1 MNTRVNTNP
10 KIVDSNSIEIR
21 RENGKDPF
29 IIKRYHP
36 KPANLKM
43 KKYTLLR
50 YLGRQVPIE
59 YLPPAQRRDFENDCL
74 KLWHKK
80 GFKAPEQRS
89 LPENLKTDAP
99 ALGIEFI
106 EGKRLDQLLQT
117 SGITDAEVL
126 DIMRDVFTE
135 MRARHCIAI
144 FEQEHRLIHY
154 DANIRNVIYR
164 GGQTIHIDFE
174 MGHLNESINKS
185 AAREVLKLM
194 LQVLN
199 QLGQARFETIM
210 DLVVATYGIRHILQ
224 RIVKEN
230 LDQRFLWYH
239 LRRDLSR
246 KKKNFEL
253 ITKFDVAKALQ
264 DRLMPDRQLQEN
276 LSMDRKLQSALET
289 SWDGKFYQS
298 LDDSDPR
305 GRDMSHRYDV
315 MQFPDSFKDLSVLDI
330 GCNIGR
336 ICYDAKQRGAK
347 RTVGID
353 NREDVVKA
361 MNRYYQE
368 KGIDVELIAFDINE
382 GLHGFRQKVGQTQFD
397 YIYALSIWS
406 HIDKQ
411 KLWDI
416 INLCEPRVC
425 ILEDNAPS
433 RIRSL
438 DSIESI
444 LRKNLNFSN
453 VDFLGFTT
461 DRGVRAVFKLSR

>member
-1 MNTRVNTNP
+1 MNTLVSSDT
-10 KIVDSNSIEIR
+10 KIVDSNSIEIWR
-21 RENGKDPF
+21 QNGKDPL
-29 IIKRYHP
+29 IIKRYLP

-50 YLGRQVPIE
+50 YLGRQIPVE
-59 YLPPAQRRDFENDCL
+59 YLPPVQRRDFEKDCL
-74 KLWHKK
+74 RLWHQK

-89 LPENLKTDAP
+89 LPAKLDADAP
-99 ALGIEFI
+99 ALGMEFI

-117 SGITDAEVL
+117 NGLTDT
-126 DIMRDVFTE
+126 DVFDILHDVFAE

-144 FEQEHRLIHY
+144 FEQEHRLIHF
-154 DANIRNVIYR
+154 DANIRNLIYKDR
-164 GGQTIHIDFE
+164 QTIHIDFE

-199 QLGQARFETIM
+199 QLGKTRFEAIL
-210 DLVVATYGIRHILQ
+210 DLVVDTYGIRHILQ

-230 LDQRFLWYH
+230 LDQKFLTYH
-239 LRRDLSR
+239 LRRDRRR
-246 KKKNFEL
+246 KKKNSEL

-264 DRLMPDRQLQEN
+264 DRLMPDRQLLEN
-276 LSMDRKLQSALET
+276 VSMDRKLQVALET

-305 GRDMSHRYDV
+305 GRDMNHRYDV

-336 ICYDAKQRGAK
+336 ICYDAQQRGAK

-361 MNRYYQE
+361 MNRYYQD
-368 KGIDVELIAFDINE
+368 KGIDVELFAFDINE
-382 GLHGFRQKVGQTQFD
+382 GLNSFREKVGQTQFD
-397 YIYALSIWS
+397 YVYALSIWS

-416 INLCEPRVC
+416 INGCQPRVC

-438 DSIESI
+438 DRIENI
-444 LRKNLNFSN
+444 LMKNLNFSN
-453 VDFLGFTT
+453 VEFLGFTT
-461 DRGVRAVFKLSR
+461 DRGVRAVFKLTN